1 MAGLDQE
8 ERLAY
13 GRSLLALVPVRRT
26 GGVEAIAELSTQM
39 HMQQTMQSVGTA
51 VLKQTMEMVETQG
64 QMLVQNMQASNPV
77 SFGHQLDVRV

>member
-1 MAGLDQE
+1 M
-8 ERLAY
+8 
-13 GRSLLALVPVRRT
+13 
-26 GGVEAIAELSTQM
+26 VEAIAELSTQM